1 MSKRTKIAEFMSFC
15 IECYA
20 KAKRLSGREVCGLFK
35 QYGALG
41 YLERGYDV
49 LHTMGEEWLLA
60 DIGDFL
66 KSRGYAA

>member
-1 MSKRTKIAEFMSFC
+1 MPERTKTTEFLAFC
-15 IECYA
+15 IESYA
-20 KAKRLSGREVCGLFK
+20 KAKDKSGAEVCALFERF
-35 QYGALG
+35 GVLG

-60 DIGDFL
+60 DIADFL

>member
-1 MSKRTKIAEFMSFC
+1 MPERVKMAEFIAFC

-20 KAKRLSGREVCGLFK
+20 KAKGQSGADVCRLFAQFGV
-35 QYGALG
+35 LG

-60 DIGDFL
+60 DINDFL